1 MVLLIVLILVHK
13 LLYQLLYERANFIC
27 SFLSHFLGLL
37 VILINA
43 VICVIKCAAGHDIV
57 ESESNGNDVEL
68 GPCQA
73 VFDYFPYAVDICS
86 ALTLLC

>member
-1 MVLLIVLILVHK
+1 MVLMIVLILVHK

-27 SFLSHFLGLL
+27 SFLGYFLGLL
-37 VILINA
+37 IILINA
-43 VICVIKCAAGHDIV
+43 VICVIKRAAGHDIV

-73 VFDYFPYAVDICS
+73 VFYYFPDTVDICS
-86 ALTLLC
+86 AFTLLC